1 MIPVLGLA
9 ALLAAPAAPFVLS
22 DVLEFGSAREL
33 AVSPDGRR
41 AVVAL
46 RRADLDAGAFRTELW
61 AVDLAGTAREQRLT
75 LGDGGASNVRWSPS
89 GSDIGFVARRGER
102 AQVWA
107 MAAGGGEARPLTSHG
122 EAVAAFEWS
131 PDGQRLLFLA
141 AAPETEAE
149 AERRRHKDD
158 ARVHGAHWRRH
169 RLWIVPVAGGT
180 PEALTDGT
188 RHVVQ
193 AAWAP
198 DGSRVAL
205 ATRPTPETDST
216 LEARLEVLDLGA
228 RAPREVPGGD
238 RAADPRWS
246 PDGRA
251 LAFVRPFDG
260 REVSRADAFVWA
272 VGTDRARNV
281 SAALD
286 RDVEELRWS
295 DGSALEVQHAT
306 GAVSAVARVDVATA
320 RVRPLWTP
328 GRPLL
333 LAGRA
338 GAGWAFV
345 PGDAPPEVW
354 VAGPGGESPRRR
366 TGFHDGVAG
375 RALPRLETVRW
386 RSGTFDVEGVLAHPA
401 APGNGPRPLLVIPH
415 GGPRDHTMAAFDP
428 QTAWF
433 ASRGYLVLRP
443 NFRGSTGYGDAFT
456 RGNVADWGTGPF
468 QDVMAGVD
476 ALVARGLA
484 DPARLFLYGWSYGGY
499 LANWAITHTDR
510 FRAAASGAGVADL
523 RMQYVL
529 SDARRWRFDYFTGS
543 PFAGHQDLYAR
554 ESPIT
559 YVGSAKVPTL
569 FLHGEA
575 DVRVPLAQ
583 GVMMYRGL
591 RDAGVDTE
599 LVVYPRE
606 GHAFDEPRHVLDRL
620 QRIADW
626 FARYDVNRTDQ
637 ELSSAKRR

>member
-1 MIPVLGLA
+1 MIPALTLA
-9 ALLAAPAAPFVLS
+9 ALLAAPAAPFTLA
-22 DVLEFGSAREL
+22 DVLAFASVREL
-33 AVSPDGRR
+33 AISPDGRR
-41 AVVAL
+41 AVIAV
-46 RRADLDAGAFRTELW
+46 RRADLDAGAFRTDLW
-61 AVDLAGTAREQRLT
+61 AVDLAGSAPESRLT
-75 LGDGGASNVRWSPS
+75 PGDGGGSNARWSPS
-89 GSDIGFVARRGER
+89 GSEIGFVARRGER

-107 MAAGGGEARPLTSHG
+107 MPADGGEARALTSHG
-122 EAVAAFEWS
+122 EPVAAFEWA
-131 PDGQRLLFLA
+131 PDGRRIAFLA
-141 AAPETEAE
+141 PAPETDEEAQ
-149 AERRRHKDD
+149 RRKSKDD
-158 ARVHGAHWRRH
+158 ARVEGAQWRRH
-169 RLWIVPVAGGT
+169 RLWIVSVAGGA
-180 PEALTDGT
+180 PEAMTDGA

-193 AAWAP
+193 VAWSP
-198 DGSRVAL
+198 DGSRIAL
-205 ATRPTPETDST
+205 VTRPTPEPDSS
-216 LEARLEVLDLGA
+216 LEATVQVLELATRALLD
-228 RAPREVPGGD
+228 VPGGD
-238 RAADPRWS
+238 MGTHPQWS
-246 PDGRA
+246 PDGRK

-272 VGTDRARNV
+272 LGTDRPRNV

-286 RDVEELRWS
+286 RDVEDVRWTA
-295 DGSALEVQHAT
+295 DGAALEVHHAT
-306 GAVSAVARVDVATA
+306 GARSGIARIDVATA
-320 RVRPLWTP
+320 RVQPLWRP
-328 GRPLL
+328 RRPLL
-333 LAGRA
+333 LAGPA

-345 PGDAPPEVW
+345 PGDAPAEVW
-354 VAGPGGESPRRR
+354 VAGPAGESARRR
-366 TGFHDGVAG
+366 TALHDGLAG
-375 RALPRLETVRW
+375 RPLPRLETVRW
-386 RSGTFDVEGVLAHPA
+386 RSGTLDIEGVLAHPA
-401 APGNGPRPLLVIPH
+401 GAASGPRPLIVIPH
-415 GGPRDHTMAAFDP
+415 GGPRDHTMAVFDA

-433 ASRGYLVLRP
+433 ASLGYLVLRP

-476 ALVARGLA
+476 TLVARGLA

-559 YVGSAKVPTL
+559 YVRSAKVPTL

-583 GVMMYRGL
+583 GLMMYRGL

-606 GHAFDEPRHVLDRL
+606 GHVFEEPRHVLDRL
-620 QRIADW
+620 RRIADW
-626 FARYDVNRTDQ
+626 FARHDVRA
-637 ELSSAKRR
+637 E